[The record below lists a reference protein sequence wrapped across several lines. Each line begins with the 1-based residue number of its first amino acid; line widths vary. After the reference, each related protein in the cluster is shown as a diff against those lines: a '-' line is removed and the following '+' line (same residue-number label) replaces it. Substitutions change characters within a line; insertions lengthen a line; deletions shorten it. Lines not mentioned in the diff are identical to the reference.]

1 MRSFRYLHK
10 SNVIHRDIAARN
22 CLYDEQKVVK
32 ISDFGLSKVASSYKM
47 KTSVRLP
54 IKWLAPETLNSLMF
68 STKTDVFRLEK
79 SKTPRKNS
87 LNKFSYG
94 VMMYEV
100 FSDGGDPWTDVSNAF
115 AKQQVR
121 KERRKILGRKAS

>member
-54 IKWLAPETLNSLMF
+54 IKWLAPESILYRAFSMASDVWMF
-68 STKTDVFRLEK
+68 GEL
-79 SKTPRKNS
+79 P
-87 LNKFSYG
+87 
-94 VMMYEV
+94 
-100 FSDGGDPWTDVSNAF
+100 
-115 AKQQVR
+115 
-121 KERRKILGRKAS
+121 